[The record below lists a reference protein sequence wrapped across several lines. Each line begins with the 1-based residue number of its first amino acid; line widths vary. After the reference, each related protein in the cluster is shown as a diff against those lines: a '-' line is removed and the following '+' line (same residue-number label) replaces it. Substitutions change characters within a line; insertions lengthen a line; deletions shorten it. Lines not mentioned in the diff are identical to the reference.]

1 MGATAAAIANAF
13 FDANAHN
20 AFAAESFLDEIAK
33 DRGLDLIAFRLTL
46 SEGQSRMQTSRGR
59 RNVRLEAAARWPP
72 ARGRHH
78 GQGRHPGGRDR
89 RGVGR
94 PRHRADRAV
103 LPAVVLVGRNLA
115 VVVDRGAHVG
125 EMGRAVIVPAVLC
138 PTCCDMIAAAWAAC
152 S

>member
-1 MGATAAAIANAF
+1 MSDWKRPRDGRPLGVGTMVKDDTPAAGIA
-13 FDANAHN
+13 
-20 AFAAESFLDEIAK
+20 EVSV
-33 DRGLDLIAFRLTL
+33 DRG
-46 SEGQSRMQTSRGR
+46 
-59 RNVRLEAAARWPP
+59 
-72 ARGRHH
+72 
-78 GQGRHPGGRDR
+78 
-89 RGVGR
+89 
-94 PRHRADRAV
+94 HRADRAV